1 MAEERTPIRR
11 FAQVLCPAVHRH
23 AALLE
28 ALEALLQERAGVG
41 QYAQRQLLLSAGQAV
56 THLYFVESGL
66 VRGYFYDDA
75 SGRAITLHLW
85 GEHTLAVPVQSF
97 FLQRPSDVYLEVMT
111 DSQLLSLSYQ
121 HLMDAATCL
130 PELQASLQHL
140 VLKASSFHRQRAI
153 ALLTRSAWQRYLDLL
168 QTHPRIEHQVSKE
181 VIASYL
187 GITPQS
193 LSRLLRENGHP

>member
-1 MAEERTPIRR
+1 MKR
-11 FAQVLCPAVHRH
+11 FVRALCPTAHRD
-23 AALLE
+23 AAMPGRVE
-28 ALEALLQERAGVG
+28 DLLQEKAGEG

-56 THLYFVESGL
+56 AHLYFVDRGW

-85 GEHTLAVPVQSF
+85 SENALAMPVQSF
-97 FLQRPSDVYLEVMT
+97 FLQQPSDLYLEVMPE
-111 DSQLLSLSYQ
+111 SKLLSLSYQ
-121 HLMDAATCL
+121 HLMDMAAQL
-130 PELQASLQHL
+130 PGLEAALRHL
-140 VLKASSFHRQRAI
+140 VLKAGGVHKQRAI

-168 QTHPRIEHQVSKE
+168 EAHPRIEQVVSKE
-181 VIASYL
+181 VISSYL